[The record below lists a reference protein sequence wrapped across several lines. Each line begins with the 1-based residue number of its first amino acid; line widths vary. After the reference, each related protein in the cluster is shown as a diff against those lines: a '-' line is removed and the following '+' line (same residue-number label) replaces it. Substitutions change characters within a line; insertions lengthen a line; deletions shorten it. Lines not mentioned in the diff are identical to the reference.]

1 MATIE
6 VSVAEPDVGRED
18 GPAQPLT
25 SALLGHHIAHRRF
38 DTPDKAGWWHVR
50 RAIIDTYAVAMA
62 GRHEQAATKLL
73 EVLGGNPGLAPWATT
88 SSGLAPHDVAR
99 INGTAG
105 HALDFDDAASSNRG
119 HPSTVMLP
127 AILASSVGDET
138 FADVSEAYAVG
149 HEIWLLL
156 NEALPGYDHYAK
168 GWHATSSV
176 GTLGAAAAVARL
188 KGLDAGQAQTA
199 LSIAASM
206 AAGSRQNFGTMT
218 KPFHAGMAASN
229 GVLAANLAAQ
239 GYTADSTQLEGEFGY
254 LALYGV
260 SGIPQPPVRLPV
272 GTALLNRVGVNIKRY
287 PCCYFTHRA
296 IDGILDLRADGL
308 TPVDVE
314 SIDVVAQPR
323 GLAALLYSRPKTGLE
338 GKFSM
343 EYTVAAGLV
352 GGPPTLADFEDD
364 ATQRPEVTA
373 LLPRIKPREEPV
385 PPIGPEVYDT
395 NYAVL
400 QVRTTDGR
408 YMEHRVDMARG
419 DARKPLSEEDLLD
432 KARSSLEA
440 GGVRDVDAVVEELR
454 GIEPSTSVAK
464 GLKRSFAAAG
474 DQTS

>member
-6 VSVAEPDVGRED
+6 VSVAEPNVGREE

-25 SALLGHHIAHRRF
+25 SALLGHHIAHRSF
-38 DTPDKAGWWHVR
+38 ESPDEAGWWHVR
-50 RAIIDTYAVAMA
+50 RAIIDTYASAMA
-62 GRHEQAATKLL
+62 GRFEPAVTKLHA
-73 EVLGGNPGLAPWATT
+73 VLGGNPALAPWATT
-88 SSGLAPHDVAR
+88 ASGLASHDVAR

-119 HPSTVMLP
+119 HPSTVILP
-127 AILASSVGDET
+127 AVLASCGGQET
-138 FADVSEAYAVG
+138 FADVAKAYAVG
-149 HEIWLLL
+149 HETWVLLA
-156 NEALPGYDHYAK
+156 EALPGYDHYAK
-168 GWHATSSV
+168 GWHATSSI

-188 KGLDAGQAQTA
+188 KGFDAEQAQMT
-199 LSIAASM
+199 LGIAASM

-254 LALYGV
+254 LALFGV
-260 SGIPQPPVRLPV
+260 ANIPQPPVRLPA

-308 TPVDVE
+308 TPDDVE
-314 SIDVVAQPR
+314 TIEVIAQPR
-323 GLAALLYSRPKTGLE
+323 GLAALLYSRPQTGLE

-352 GGPPTLADFEDD
+352 GGLPTLADFQDE
-364 ATQRPEVTA
+364 ATQRPEITA
-373 LLPRIKPREEPV
+373 LLPRIHPREEPV

-400 QVRTTDGR
+400 KVTTTDGR
-408 YMEHRVDMARG
+408 VLDHRVDMARG
-419 DARKPLSEEDLLD
+419 DARKPLSEEDLLT
-432 KARSSLEA
+432 KAQSCLEA
-440 GGVRDVDAVVEELR
+440 GNIVDVDAIVQELR
-454 GIEPSTSVAK
+454 SIDPTTSVAE
-464 GLKRSFAAAG
+464 GLALSFAAAG
-474 DQTS
+474 DNGR

>member
-18 GPAQPLT
+18 GPAQSLT
-25 SALLGHHIAHRRF
+25 SALLGHHVARRRF
-38 DTPDKAGWWHVR
+38 ETPDEAGWWHVR
-50 RAIIDTYAVAMA
+50 RAIIDTYSVAMA
-62 GRHEQAATKLL
+62 GRNEPAVTKLL
-73 EVLGGNPGLAPWATT
+73 EVLGGNPDLAPWATT
-88 SSGLAPHDVAR
+88 SSGLLPHDVAR
-99 INGTAG
+99 INGTSG

-119 HPSTVMLP
+119 HPSTVILP
-127 AILASSVGDET
+127 AIFASCRGQET
-138 FADVSEAYAVG
+138 FSDVSEAYAVG
-149 HEIWLLL
+149 HEIWVLLL
-156 NEALPGYDHYAK
+156 AALSGYDHYAK

-188 KGLDAGQAQTA
+188 KGLDAAQAQTA
-199 LSIAASM
+199 LGIAASM

-239 GYTADSTQLEGEFGY
+239 GYTADGTQLEGEFGY
-254 LALYGV
+254 LSLFGV
-260 SGIPQPPVRLPV
+260 TDIPQRPVRLPV

-287 PCCYFTHRA
+287 PCCYFAHRA
-296 IDGILDLRADGL
+296 IDGILDLREGGL
-308 TPVDVE
+308 TPDDVE
-314 SIDVVAQPR
+314 SIDIVTQPR

-352 GGPPTLADFEDD
+352 GGLPTLADFEDE
-364 ATQRPEVTA
+364 ATQRPEIMD
-373 LLPRIKPREEPV
+373 LLPRIRPREEPV
-385 PPIGPEVYDT
+385 PPIGPETYDT

-408 YMEHRVDMARG
+408 AIEYRVDIARG
-419 DARKPLSEEDLLD
+419 DARKPLSEEDLII

-440 GGVRDVDAVVEELR
+440 GRVQDADAIVEELR
-454 GIEPSTSVAK
+454 SIEPSKSVAD
-464 GLKRSFAAAG
+464 GLKQSFAAARKP
-474 DQTS
+474 SS